1 MIKKLYI
8 SMISTILL
16 TLTFTT
22 STFAWVVIAETNR
35 VDGFQITM
43 NPGSNLEFSLDGIN
57 WSNEITTAQINEIW
71 RGARLMDLT
80 STDGVNFIGNR
91 IQLVDAELNFEGIPN
106 VNYISLELYARTTT
120 RYRDVYLVDNV
131 SSSSTYDNP
140 PSRGTHVL
148 SRGVNFRSPVTF
160 NLGPDDIVFENEMR
174 TYYAKDAIRISL
186 TELKTDNPLDT
197 RDVSEFRSFIYDPT
211 ENPDRGYGKNYGGVD
226 YLRKAKQV
234 FIQLPSTPQP
244 LIDTL
249 SKFNERNDYLP
260 LDNKSKVATL
270 IVTDQLDDENKPYYL
285 GKFRLNIWLEGW
297 DADSFDA
304 IYEDTLSFR
313 FEFQSAESIVI

>member
-1 MIKKLYI
+1 M
-8 SMISTILL
+8 
-16 TLTFTT
+16 TT
-22 STFAWVVIAETNR
+22 HAN
-35 VDGFQITM
+35 
-43 NPGSNLEFSLDGIN
+43 
-57 WSNEITTAQINEIW
+57 
-71 RGARLMDLT
+71 
-80 STDGVNFIGNR
+80 
-91 IQLVDAELNFEGIPN
+91 
-106 VNYISLELYARTTT
+106 
-120 RYRDVYLVDNV
+120 
-131 SSSSTYDNP
+131 
-140 PSRGTHVL
+140 VL